1 MGFEARSA
9 IVEVLDQAI
18 TDPTAKVRVIAYDLN
33 EPEVVTRL
41 EKLKH
46 RLRVIIDDSDAHGE
60 TGSAETE
67 AAKRLT
73 ASAGSA
79 NVKRQHMLGLQHN
92 KTIIVDGPSVR
103 RVVCGSTNFSWR
115 AFFVQSNNAMILQG
129 AAAVKPFIAAF
140 EAYWANDGSAFGNT
154 APAQLTDLGLTG
166 IDAKVAFSP
175 HAKSNALLKSVA
187 DDFGN
192 NTTSSLLY
200 SLAFLYQTPGVILDA
215 INKVSNTDGIF
226 VYGISDRKVGG
237 IALQKPD
244 GNVAP
249 VFPAA
254 LTKNVPE
261 PFSAE
266 PTGGGGI
273 RMHHKFLVVDFDKPT
288 ARVYL
293 GSYNFSKPADVKNG
307 ENLLLIRDRRIATS
321 YMIEALRIFDHY
333 HFRVAQA
340 EAKKNKGSDKLLLKK
355 PPRNTTESAWWAE
368 DYAEAR
374 KIRDRELF
382 A

>member
-1 MGFEARSA
+1 M
-9 IVEVLDQAI
+9 
-18 TDPTAKVRVIAYDLN
+18 
-33 EPEVVTRL
+33 
-41 EKLKH
+41 
-46 RLRVIIDDSDAHGE
+46 
-60 TGSAETE
+60 
-67 AAKRLT
+67 
-73 ASAGSA
+73 
-79 NVKRQHMLGLQHN
+79 
-92 KTIIVDGPSVR
+92 
-103 RVVCGSTNFSWR
+103 
-115 AFFVQSNNAMILQG
+115 
-129 AAAVKPFIAAF
+129 
-140 EAYWANDGSAFGNT
+140 
-154 APAQLTDLGLTG
+154 
-166 IDAKVAFSP
+166 AFSP

-215 INKVSNTDGIF
+215 INEVTNADAIF

-293 GSYNFSKPADVKNG
+293 GSYNFSNPADVKNG

-340 EAKKNKGSDKLLLKK
+340 AAKKKGSDKLLLKK
-355 PPRNTTESAWWAE
+355 PPRNANESPWWAE
-368 DYAEAR
+368 DYSDPR
-374 KIRDRELF
+374 KIRDRELVS
-382 A
+382 